1 MNTIIT
7 VPSDSLRGLDV
18 QRGDVLRILSSEGD
32 QVRIE
37 IERAG
42 QENASVRRD
51 GTHESSKVRQWL
63 KTARGIVKLAP
74 GETVESVL
82 DDYHQQ
88 KYQIER

>member
-51 GTHESSKVRQWL
+51 ETHESSKVRQWL